1 MAEQVFEKK
10 TDWGA
15 NKNDFAGQD
24 EIMVTITLCE
34 YRELVKANAKHEE
47 ELRKAREAKY
57 EAEKKADAL
66 RAKLDKLLE
75 AAEEGEE

>member
-34 YRELVKANAKHEE
+34 YRELVKTNTKHAE
-47 ELRKAREAKY
+47 ELRKAQEAKY
-57 EAEKKADAL
+57 EAERKANAL
-66 RAKLDKLLE
+66 REKLDKLLE
-75 AAEEGEE
+75 AEGEEE